1 MFYLYYTV
9 NKKSHPYSTYNK
21 TNVKFNELHFTRF
34 VNLKRKEKD
43 NVVSLTSNTA
53 KRKRFLSQL

>member
-9 NKKSHPYSTYNK
+9 NKKSHPYSTY
-21 TNVKFNELHFTRF
+21 NVKFNELHFTRF